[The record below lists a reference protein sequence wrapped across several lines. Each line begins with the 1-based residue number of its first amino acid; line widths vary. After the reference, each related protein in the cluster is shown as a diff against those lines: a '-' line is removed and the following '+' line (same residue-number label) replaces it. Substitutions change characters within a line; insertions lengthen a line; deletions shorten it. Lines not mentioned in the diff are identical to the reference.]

1 MTGTGWRGALT
12 QERIV
17 FLITVALFAI
27 FAVTLSGFLATNNL
41 FALLRS
47 VATLGILGLGMLI
60 VVLGRGIDLSMV
72 ATMAISVA
80 WTIQLVSNGMDL
92 GLALAIGFGFA
103 LLMSF
108 ITGILVAYAE
118 IPAIFATLAMSSF
131 IYGFGRANL
140 ITGTD
145 VVYLPASFDWA
156 TEIGQGRLWGIPIP
170 VSLAVLLAVLVWA
183 FLKFTKHGFN
193 TYNIGDNILAARIT
207 GIAVRPTIVLQYM
220 LSGMMAFVAGLITA
234 TAVQSMNTRIVN
246 SNMIYDVIL
255 IVVLGG
261 VSLSGGRGTVRNVV
275 VGTLLIGVLVNGMT
289 IMDIQYTIQNVIK
302 SIILLVAIVADSIV
316 NPRDEQTGQQGD
328 I

>member
-1 MTGTGWRGALT
+1 MGYFGRIGNVS
-12 QERIV
+12 QEKIV
-17 FLITVALFAI
+17 FAITMMMFVVFSFMLDN
-27 FAVTLSGFLATNNL
+27 FLAANNL
-41 FALLRS
+41 LALLRS
-47 VATLGILGLGMLI
+47 VAVLGVLGLGMLI

-72 ATMAISVA
+72 ANMAISVA
-80 WTIQLVSNGMDL
+80 WTIQLVSTGTPL
-92 GLALAIGFGFA
+92 WLALLMGFGFVLVA
-103 LLMSF
+103 SL

-118 IPAIFATLAMSSF
+118 IPALFATLAMGTF
-131 IYGFGRANL
+131 IYGFGRAQM

-145 VVYLPASFDWA
+145 VVYMPASFGWA
-156 TEIGQGRLWGIPIP
+156 SAIGQGRLLGIPIP
-170 VSLAVLLAVLVWA
+170 IILAVVLAAIFALILR
-183 FLKFTKHGFN
+183 FSKHGWN
-193 TYNIGDNILAARIT
+193 IYNIGDNLSAARIT
-207 GIAVRPTIVLQYM
+207 GISARPTIVMSYM
-220 LSGMMAFVAGLITA
+220 LSGAAAYVAGLITA

-302 SIILLVAIVADSIV
+302 SLILLLAIVADSLI